1 MSLLLALENP
11 LTAAL
16 PKLMPILISSIAGT
30 QPPGLRKVGMDIIY
44 SLYVIQ
50 GEAMHSHSAAIY
62 QKLQASRLD
71 RNPQVK

>member
-11 LTAAL
+11 LTASL
-16 PKLMPILISSIAGT
+16 PKFMPILISSIGGN

-50 GEAMHSHSAAIY
+50 GEAMHSYSAAIY
-62 QKLQASRLD
+62 QKLQASKVD
-71 RNPQVK
+71 RNAQVK